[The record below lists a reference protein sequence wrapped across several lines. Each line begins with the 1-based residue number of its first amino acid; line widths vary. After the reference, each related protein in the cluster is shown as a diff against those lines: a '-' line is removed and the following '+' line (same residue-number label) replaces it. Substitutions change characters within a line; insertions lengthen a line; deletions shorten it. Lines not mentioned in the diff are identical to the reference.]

1 MTLQTKTYSS
11 DELDKAIANYSNA
24 LNGDMGTN
32 EYIVTAER
40 IDRNFE
46 NYGKAIDFFMQY
58 PDVFLD
64 IITPVDSSMT
74 LFPFQRVSLRAKMRK
89 RQTFETATRGAS
101 KSWGAFASRYLA
113 CMFVPR
119 HTTFVSTDV
128 KEQALSIA
136 KEKIQDDLWVKYP
149 LLANEMIPYKLAGGR
164 MRAPVTSSQNAA
176 SYRFS
181 TGARFD
187 VVGVDSA
194 RGKRRHS
201 GLIEE
206 VIEQD
211 QVKINEKIIPLMNIS
226 RRTALG
232 KLNPNEPFNAQK
244 IFVTSAGYMG
254 TFAYDKMIETLFYMI
269 LFPEDYMVIAL
280 DYRIPLRHGLL
291 DEKTI
296 REVKASP
303 SFDKDSFEREYGS
316 KWSGEMKGAAFN
328 HSSIV
333 KTRKIKRADYKPR
346 KPISTGYGD
355 EFYVVGADMAKDGSA
370 NTAVS
375 VIRVMPGKTGF
386 RYLTVNGYIASSS
399 DYEVVSNELK
409 LTALKYNAKLLVVDT
424 NGIGAA
430 IRDWL
435 NKPSID
441 RATGRELPG
450 FGIINPPKNSE
461 KDVIKYPTNNIVY
474 EIKANGQSVSD
485 INWFFFSRV
494 KSGAF
499 RMLVPFKTALS
510 DLSKNKSFLELSH
523 RKRQKLLEPYQFC
536 DKLESEL
543 LNLDVKE
550 DVNGAGQTGLKLN
563 RRNLNIEKDLFSSVS
578 YAMYGTHL
586 QLEMPHYKK
595 ASKKQ
600 NKIVDYI
607 MIGSNKRR

>member
-1 MTLQTKTYSS
+1 MTKTFSS
-11 DELDKAIANYSNA
+11 NELDAAILNYAKAVD
-24 LNGDMGTN
+24 GDMGSN
-32 EYIVTAER
+32 EYIVTPER

-46 NYGKAIDFFMQY
+46 NYGRSIDFFMNY

-64 IITPVDSSMT
+64 LITPVDSSMT

-89 RQTFETATRGAS
+89 RQVFETATRGAS

-149 LLANEMIPYKLAGGR
+149 LLANEMVPYRLAGGR
-164 MRAPVTSSQNAA
+164 MRTPVTSSQNAA

-254 TFAYDKMIETLFYMI
+254 TFAYEKMMETLFYMI
-269 LFPEDYMVIAL
+269 LFPDDYMMITL

-291 DEKTI
+291 DSKTI

-303 SFDKDSFEREYGS
+303 SFDKDSFNREYGS
-316 KWSGEMKGAAFN
+316 KWSGEMKGAAF
-328 HSSIV
+328 SSTSIH
-333 KTRKIKRADYKPR
+333 KTRKIKRADYSPR
-346 KPISTGYGD
+346 KQTDNEYGED
-355 EFYVVGADMAKDGSA
+355 FYVIGADMAKDGSA

-375 VIRVMPGKTGF
+375 VIRVSPGSTGF
-386 RYLTVNGYIASSS
+386 RYLTVNGYISSSS

-409 LTALKYNAKLLVVDT
+409 ITALKYNAKLMVIDT

-435 NKPSID
+435 NKPSFD
-441 RATGRELPG
+441 KDTGRELPG
-450 FGIINPPKNSE
+450 LGIINPPTSSE
-461 KDVIKYPTNNIVY
+461 KDVIKYRENNIVY
-474 EIKANGQSVSD
+474 EIKANGSSASD

-499 RMLVPFKTALS
+499 RMLIPFREALQ
-510 DLSKNKSFLELSH
+510 DLSKTKKFLYLPNY
-523 RKRQKLLEPYQFC
+523 KRQKLLQPYQFC
-536 DKLESEL
+536 DMLETEL
-543 LNLDVKE
+543 LNLDVRE
-550 DVNGAGQTGLKLN
+550 NTDGAGQTGLKLN
-563 RRNLNIEKDLFSSVS
+563 RRNNGIQKDLFSSVS

-586 QLEMPHYKK
+586 HIEMPHYRK
-595 ASKKQ
+595 AHTQKNRLSDYVIIGG
-600 NKIVDYI
+600 NK
-607 MIGSNKRR
+607 